1 MLTWGGPLPSVA
13 SRSIARQSWPRDRA
27 AAPSLA
33 ASRPMRVT
41 IVAAQPVARSLPG
54 LNVSR
59 SADQPM
65 CCAAGPALRWR
76 SLRGLVASRDRASA
90 DPLAMLPAQEALL
103 ARPVPGE
110 NSLAPPVLDR
120 LRHSRFHHA
129 VTRGGARLVVWGV
142 VPLSRWRRSSYRHT
156 VVLDRSAIAALAHRR
171 PLRPSPPVVVRTMW
185 QATPGRQPADGGS
198 FTALRPPSRSQASLR
213 ACLRRPPA
221 TMSRTPAGDRPSP
234 QQRKD
239 QSHGYHRI
247 SHETRRRPLRGRA

>member
-1 MLTWGGPLPSVA
+1 MGRPAPFGRVTLYRAAKLAARPSRRAEFGGVSAHAGNDRCRAARSALTAWSQCVEIGRSANVLCGWAGASLAVAPWPCRIAGPGIGGPSRNVA
-13 SRSIARQSWPRDRA
+13 CARSITGAASARRKLACPTSSGPAPPQPVSPRRHPRGRA
-27 AAPSLA
+27 ARRL
-33 ASRPMRVT
+33 
-41 IVAAQPVARSLPG
+41 G
-54 LNVSR
+54 
-59 SADQPM
+59 
-65 CCAAGPALRWR
+65 CCAT
-76 SLRGLVASRDRASA
+76 
-90 DPLAMLPAQEALL
+90 LAVETL
-103 ARPVPGE
+103 
-110 NSLAPPVLDR
+110 
-120 LRHSRFHHA
+120 
-129 VTRGGARLVVWGV
+129 
-142 VPLSRWRRSSYRHT
+142 SYRHT